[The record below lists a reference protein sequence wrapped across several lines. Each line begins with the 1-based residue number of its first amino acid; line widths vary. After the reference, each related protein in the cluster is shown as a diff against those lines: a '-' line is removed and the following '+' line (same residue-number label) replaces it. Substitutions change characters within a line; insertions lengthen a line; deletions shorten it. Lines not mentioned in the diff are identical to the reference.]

1 VISVKTF
8 VGDDD
13 GRRDTE
19 GELDGC
25 LEKVSDG
32 ALDSDDG
39 EGAQVGIVLVG

>member
-25 LEKVSDG
+25 LEEVSDG
-32 ALDSDDG
+32 GALDNAAG
-39 EGAQVGIVLVG
+39 EGAKT